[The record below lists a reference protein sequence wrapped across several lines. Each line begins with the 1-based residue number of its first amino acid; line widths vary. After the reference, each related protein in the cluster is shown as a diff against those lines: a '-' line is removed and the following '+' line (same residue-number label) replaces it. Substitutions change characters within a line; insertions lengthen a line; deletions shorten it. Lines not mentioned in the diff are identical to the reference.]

1 MIWLLMEVIFD
12 SMLPTMTV
20 LTSLF
25 VHMHLV
31 FVVYATF
38 ICIFDELNHD
48 LMMAVIT
55 LMSTSVPMIS
65 LTLRLLFKKQE
76 SLVPSLFD
84 YCEHHS
90 PKVAHTHHH
99 LYHHHLHQQQQCSVI
114 ADICHDQRWWTFF
127 SSRCTFLQREREILA
142 YVGPFKPILD
152 I

>member
-1 MIWLLMEVIFD
+1 MEVIFD

-25 VHMHLV
+25 VNMHLV

-65 LTLRLLFKKQE
+65 LTLRLLFKE
-76 SLVPSLFD
+76 
-84 YCEHHS
+84 
-90 PKVAHTHHH
+90 
-99 LYHHHLHQQQQCSVI
+99 
-114 ADICHDQRWWTFF
+114 
-127 SSRCTFLQREREILA
+127 
-142 YVGPFKPILD
+142 
-152 I
+152 